1 MLLVLNIPESKE
13 REKRAAKN
21 KIMEKRITLKNK
33 EISYTIRKSRR
44 ARRIRLAVYCD
55 GEVVVTTPFN
65 LKESIA
71 EKFVREKFQWLISKL
86 SFFKQFEGKATVRY
100 SREDYL
106 KYKEE
111 AYNLVESRINYFSKI
126 YKLKYNR
133 INIKN
138 QKTRWGSCSKK
149 GNLNFNYKIALL
161 SSLTSDYIIVHELC
175 HLKELN
181 HSKRFWKL
189 VEKTIPNHR
198 NIRGELKEAWKRL

>member
-1 MLLVLNIPESKE
+1 MTLP
-13 REKRAAKN
+13 
-21 KIMEKRITLKNK
+21 IMEKRIIFKNK
-33 EISYTIRKSRR
+33 EISYTIRKSKR
-44 ARRIRLAVYCD
+44 ARRIRLVVYS
-55 GEVVVTTPFN
+55 GGAIVVTTPFD

-71 EKFVREKFQWLISKL
+71 EKFVREKFQWLLSKL
-86 SFFKQFEGKATVRY
+86 SFFKQFEGKAITRY
-100 SREDYL
+100 THEDYL

-111 AYNLVESRINYFSKI
+111 AYNLVESRINHFSKI
-126 YKLKYNR
+126 YKFKYNK

-161 SSLTSDYIIVHELC
+161 PSLISDYLIVHELC

-189 VEKTIPNHR
+189 VEKTIPNYR
-198 NIRGELKEAWKRL
+198 SIRGELKKAWEKL